1 MTSDANRG
9 APTSASPA
17 PFDPE
22 ALRIIRS
29 SAIRLARLEAEFAGR
44 LHQDIVA
51 LSPEV
56 AVSMTGAGRPF
67 CARMARAL
75 IWVALSDQ
83 PPSVMTDVLRQV
95 GSDNYYE
102 GLRDAEYV
110 SVAHALLRAIRDLTE
125 SEWVTSMG
133 SAWISCFMWMQ
144 PHLLAG
150 AQQAAAGPAPPAP
163 AEKPPPPPPPPQ
175 PTPPSPPQPS
185 PQPTPQ
191 PTAAEVAPEAAR
203 AWQPP
208 QNGAGSASHDPPNR
222 AAASGHAGDDRRES
236 VAEEPDDDDDEVGYG
251 QIMVSMTLNPRR
263 DRLPRP

>member
-1 MTSDANRG
+1 MRTGEAARREADMTSDANRS
-9 APTSASPA
+9 APTPASPA

-29 SAIRLARLEAEFAGR
+29 SAIRLARLEAEFARR

-51 LSPEV
+51 LSPNV
-56 AVSMTGAGRPF
+56 AGSMTEAGRPF

-83 PPSVMTDVLRQV
+83 PPSVMADVLRQV

-102 GLRDAEYV
+102 GFRGAEYV

-150 AQQAAAGPAPPAP
+150 AQQAAAGPAPSAP
-163 AEKPPPPPPPPQ
+163 AEEPPQ
-175 PTPPSPPQPS
+175 PAPQPA
-185 PQPTPQ
+185 PQ
-191 PTAAEVAPEAAR
+191 PTAEVEPEAAR
-203 AWQPP
+203 TSQPS
-208 QNGAGSASHDPPNR
+208 QNGTEPASHDLPNR
-222 AAASGHAGDDRRES
+222 ADASGHAGDDRREL

-251 QIMVSMTLNPRR
+251 QIMVSMTLSPRR
-263 DRLPRP
+263 DRLPRR